1 MCLDQLEMSKARA
14 LRLEYLETF
23 LMIIP
28 IILILSLGITVI
40 FSSSQPLAFQQIF
53 FALIGLAGFFAV
65 RWFDYRVLSNYVKIF
80 YGLALI
86 LLIVTWFIG
95 FETRG
100 SVRWI
105 SLGLINF
112 QTSEFAKPVII
123 LTLAWF
129 WTKNPASW
137 PAIFKS
143 ALLALPVFFLIFIQ
157 PDLGTSLTI
166 LAIWAGMLIAS
177 NISIKKI
184 LVLFLAGLLVLP
196 VSWFFMH
203 DYQRERLVSFVSPEH
218 DPQGIGF
225 HAIQSTIAVGS
236 GGIFGRGLGRGTQSR
251 LQFLPEFRTDFIFAF
266 IAEELGFFG
275 SGILL
280 TFYGLILFLIFRVIN
295 LSRDRFGELICV
307 GVLSMLGVQIFINVG
322 MNVGILPITGI
333 TLPLL
338 SYGGSSLL
346 SVLICLGFVSS
357 VAKYTLKKRTVESFD
372 PIG

>member
-1 MCLDQLEMSKARA
+1 
-14 LRLEYLETF
+14 
-23 LMIIP
+23 MIIP
-28 IILILSLGITVI
+28 IILILALGITVI
-40 FSSSQPLAFQQIF
+40 FTSSQSLAIQQLAF
-53 FALIGLAGFFAV
+53 GLLGLGGYLFI
-65 RWFDYRVLSNYVKIF
+65 RWFDYRVLSSYIKIL
-80 YGLALI
+80 YWVTVI
-86 LLIVTWFIG
+86 LLAVTWFIG
-95 FETRG
+95 FESRG

-105 SLGLINF
+105 SLGPVNF
-112 QTSEFAKPVII
+112 QTSEFAKPVLI

-129 WTKNPASW
+129 WAKNPASW
-137 PAIFKS
+137 TAIFKS

-166 LAIWAGMLIAS
+166 LAIWSGMLIAS
-177 NISIKKI
+177 NVSIKKI
-184 LVLFLAGLLVLP
+184 LILFLAGVLVLP

-203 DYQRERLVSFVSPEH
+203 DYQRERLISFVSPGH

-236 GGIFGRGLGRGTQSR
+236 GGLFGRGLGRGTQSR

-275 SGILL
+275 SSILL
-280 TFYGLILFLIFRVIN
+280 TLYGLILFLIFRVIN
-295 LSRDRFGELICV
+295 LSRDRFGELICI
-307 GVLSMLGVQIFINVG
+307 GVLSMLGVQIFINIG
-322 MNVGILPITGI
+322 MNIGILPITGI

-346 SVLICLGFVSS
+346 SVLICLGLVAS
-357 VAKYTLKKRTVESFD
+357 VAKYSLKKRTVESFS